1 VKKQSKTGDLT
12 MGQVYQMKEAC
23 VFVGGNGTKA
33 GSVKAGGCTR
43 AWLESKGMNPSS
55 LFGPNGSCIFQDTSE
70 NLVIGM
76 TGVINGT
83 VGQFSGI
90 EPGMVA
96 RIYWGTTGMY
106 EVTAVGSQGQSI
118 TFGGWDQGLQD
129 IFEIYIGGA
138 YNSLSSAIYIN
149 AGNFNCY
156 ILSNKDETITATIDL
171 RFNMG
176 YSYRNTWVKT
186 IGYKQNLYLRNGRI
200 VSDMDPGEVYYRS
213 AEKIMQDGIET
224 GHKITIDGS
233 GFSGIALSYRMDNV
247 EMRNFRIVGNSGGN
261 CLQPASGTALQHTG
275 LVLKGCVFEGGQN
288 GLYSNGLLDFVTC
301 EDCYAASSITGWGF
315 YVQDTLGNGRSVAY
329 NDCIADG
336 CGSAFAASN
345 GLIDGCIG
353 RNNSVG
359 MMINGEIQV
368 RNSLL
373 YNCTG
378 SAFKCNSILARWHI
392 WNTIAVMSNTAQ
404 YGIFH
409 VQASGGIIVYED
421 YNCFVK
427 LDGTAAVYHYSGEW
441 PSCYSPSLIG
451 VHTLVQEPRFM
462 DAANKDFCLRP
473 NSPCLNAGRPTLCSG
488 VTSIGVQQ
496 KMQIPPRNVMYMN
509 NRQYGEGNRAY

>member
-1 VKKQSKTGDLT
+1 
-12 MGQVYQMKEAC
+12 MGQVYQMKETC

-55 LFGPNGSCIFQDTSE
+55 LFGTNGSCIFQDTSGD
-70 NLVIGM
+70 LVIGM
-76 TGVINGT
+76 TGVVNGS

-106 EVTAVGSQGQSI
+106 EVTAVGSQGQSL

-129 IFEIYIGGA
+129 IFDIYIGGA
-138 YNSLSSAIYIN
+138 FNSVSTAMYHIGAGSYNA
-149 AGNFNCY
+149 Y
-156 ILSNKDETITATIDL
+156 ILSNKDETITANMDL
-171 RFNMG
+171 YFNNFNTN
-176 YSYRNTWVKT
+176 RNTWMRF
-186 IGYKQNLYLRNGRI
+186 IGYNQNLYLRDGRI
-200 VSDMDPGEVYYRS
+200 TSDMDQGEVYYRS
-213 AEKIMQDGIET
+213 AEQIMQAGFT
-224 GHKITIDGS
+224 AGTKITINGS
-233 GFSGIALSYRMDNV
+233 GFSGIAVSWRVNNM
-247 EMRNFRIVGNSGGN
+247 EMRNFRMVGNTGGS
-261 CLQPASGTALQHTG
+261 CMQPASGTALQYQG

-288 GLYSNGLLDFVTC
+288 GLYSNGLADFVYC

-315 YVQDTLGNGRSVAY
+315 YVQDTLGNGRNVAY

-336 CGSAFAASN
+336 CQSAFATSS

-353 RNNSVG
+353 RNNTVG
-359 MMINGEIQV
+359 VMTNGQIQV

-378 SAFKCNSILARWHI
+378 SAFECNSPLARWNI

-404 YGIFH
+404 YGIFR
-409 VQASGGIIVYED
+409 VQANGGNIVYED

-427 LDGTAAVYHYSGEW
+427 MDGTATVYHYSGNW
-441 PSCYSPSLIG
+441 PTLYSPSLIG
-451 VHTLVQEPRFM
+451 VHTIQQDPRLM
-462 DAANKDFCLRP
+462 DATNKDYRLRP

-488 VTSIGVQQ
+488 ITSIGVQQ